1 MTLCDY
7 HKEAVL
13 YVTTTNNLN
22 KRHLWRH
29 KINYLKLPS
38 DYHGIECN
46 YSHKRE
52 DLQSMLFY
60 SPKHD

>member
-22 KRHLWRH
+22 SSMILCEAVRKDANAIFYDFVFVERLERP
-29 KINYLKLPS
+29 KI
-38 DYHGIECN
+38 
-46 YSHKRE
+46 
-52 DLQSMLFY
+52 
-60 SPKHD
+60 